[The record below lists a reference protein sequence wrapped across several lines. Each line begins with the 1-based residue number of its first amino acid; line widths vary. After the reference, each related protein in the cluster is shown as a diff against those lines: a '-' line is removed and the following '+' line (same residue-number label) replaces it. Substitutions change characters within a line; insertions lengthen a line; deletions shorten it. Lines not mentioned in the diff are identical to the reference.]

1 MPEKKAKILIV
12 DDVRSIRLAIRKYL
26 SREFEVS
33 EAANADE
40 AIKLCKQIKMDLVI
54 TDIKM
59 PGISGIDL
67 IRILRK
73 DYPDTKYVLM
83 TAYNVDDFVSLLRK
97 EKIWNII
104 PKSTFLDIN
113 YVLTLSRKLLCQDP
127 FGVHYYFPRVQTK
140 ELMISDIHR
149 MHKELPHEVLPSGYY
164 YTCRIATPEENRTI
178 GSKVG
183 ELLLGS
189 GATPS
194 VQQILEELCANA
206 LRYTKK
212 NKNFDLCFGILGE
225 RVVISVID
233 YEGTLDREQILSH
246 IERQVSIDA
255 ESGLPVG
262 LKDAHGRG
270 LYITRE
276 NCDNLIFNIDPGNK
290 TEIIAILK
298 AKAIHSSRA
307 ISIFQKQIQSPYS
320 KDFMQIQA

>member
-1 MPEKKAKILIV
+1 MAGWVSLKKIAKILVV
-12 DDVRSIRLAIRKYL
+12 DDVASIRSAIRKYL
-26 SREFEVS
+26 SQEFEVS
-33 EAANADE
+33 EAANANE
-40 AIKLCKQIKMDLVI
+40 AIELCKQIKMDLVI

-73 DYPDTKYVLM
+73 DHPDTKYVLM

-113 YVLTLSRKLLCQDP
+113 SVLTLSRKLLCQNP
-127 FGVHYYFPRVQTK
+127 FGIHYYFPQAQTK

-149 MHKELPHEVLPSGYY
+149 MHRELPQKTLTLDDYY
-164 YTCRIATPEENRTI
+164 ICRIATPEENRII
-178 GSKVG
+178 GANVA
-183 ELLLGS
+183 ELLLAS
-189 GATPS
+189 GAAPS
-194 VQQILEELCANA
+194 VQQVLEELCANA

-212 NKNFDLCFGILGE
+212 SKSFDLGFGILE
-225 RVVISVID
+225 KSVVIGVID
-233 YEGTLDREQILSH
+233 YEGTLDRELILLH
-246 IERQVSIDA
+246 LERQVSIDA
-255 ESGLPVG
+255 DSGLPVG

-276 NCDNLIFNIDPGNK
+276 NCDHLVFNIDPGHK

-298 AKAIHSSRA
+298 TKAMYNCRA
-307 ISIFQKQIQSPYS
+307 VSIFQKQRSS
-320 KDFMQIQA
+320 V